1 MQIYTRKMGTIIATN
16 MNKNVTKQ
24 GTLLKR
30 EKICM
35 IFIWD
40 IFIIDPRAQ
49 IVVPLSPKYSLRS
62 MAVLSSRAQ
71 ERRGHEKFARE
82 ARENERRSR
91 EKNKKLFPLQSP
103 RGFSALAR
111 LYYLVRPT
119 KTAML
124 RRLPKYN
131 VTCMEPITRSE
142 PLPCWAYVTAF
153 LPTSLFLN
161 AI

>member
-1 MQIYTRKMGTIIATN
+1 

-49 IVVPLSPKYSLRS
+49 IVVPLSPKY
-62 MAVLSSRAQ
+62 
-71 ERRGHEKFARE
+71 
-82 ARENERRSR
+82 
-91 EKNKKLFPLQSP
+91 
-103 RGFSALAR
+103 
-111 LYYLVRPT
+111 
-119 KTAML
+119 
-124 RRLPKYN
+124 N

-142 PLPCWAYVTAF
+142 LLPCWAYVTAF

-161 AI
+161 AIQGIFSRENRISTMSRSIYERIGSIRYQKGKLDVIKRQKNIIFRSVGFAEQFVEFKRYSKFAPKLF